1 MKIPNTKPAIKMLV
15 PIASLSSDSLAKSVS
30 TLPFQTRTWAELNL
44 SYPRSPR
51 PGENVLGDSVASL
64 YNQENLTTEPTLVRE
79 MLNIKLIRENPDFVR
94 ANLSKR
100 GNPEHIRL
108 LEELIT
114 TDKKWRED
122 LTTLNNLRHERKL
135 ITTEIATIK
144 KTGKDISQKLSEAK
158 KIDAKI
164 STIEK
169 EVIHAEQK
177 TRDFLMHLPN
187 LLHDSVP
194 FGKDEK
200 DNVQVKT
207 WGKIPTFSFSAKNHI
222 DLASSLD
229 IIDTERAGKVTG
241 ARFFYLKGAGALLD
255 MALMSFALEE
265 MAKKDYLPVEPPYL
279 MRREPYE
286 GVTSLGD
293 FADVLYKIEN
303 EDLYLIATSEHP
315 MAAMFM
321 NEVLREEDLPVK
333 LAGVSPCF
341 RKEAG
346 VHGKDTRGIFRTHQ
360 FNKIEQFVFCTP
372 EDSWKIHEELLSNAE
387 DLVQKLGLPY
397 RVVNVC
403 TGDIGTVAAKKYDI
417 DAWMPAQK
425 TYREIISCSN
435 CTDYQARR
443 LNIRYR
449 EKEGA
454 PVKGFVHTLNSTAIA
469 TGRTIVA
476 LLENFQQEDG
486 TISIPKALRKYMGNN
501 EFISQKR

>member
-1 MKIPNTKPAIKMLV
+1 ML
-15 PIASLSSDSLAKSVS
+15 D
-30 TLPFQTRTWAELNL
+30 
-44 SYPRSPR
+44 
-51 PGENVLGDSVASL
+51 
-64 YNQENLTTEPTLVRE
+64 
-79 MLNIKLIRENPDFVR
+79 IKLIRENPDFVK

-100 GNPEHIRL
+100 GNRENTRI
-108 LEELIT
+108 LEELVV
-114 TDKKWRED
+114 TDEKWRED
-122 LTTLNNLRHERKL
+122 LTKLNSLRHERRL
-135 ITTEIATIK
+135 VTAEIAASK
-144 KTGKDISQKLSEAK
+144 KAGKDISQKLTEAK
-158 KIDAKI
+158 EIDLKIT
-164 STIEK
+164 TIEK
-169 EVIHAEQK
+169 EVTQAEQRTK
-177 TRDFLMHLPN
+177 DFLMQLPN

-194 FGKDEK
+194 FGKDES
-200 DNVQVKT
+200 DNVQVRK
-207 WGKIPTFSFSAKNHI
+207 WGKVPVFTFPVKNHI
-222 DLASSLD
+222 DLALPLN

-241 ARFFYLKGAGALLD
+241 ARFFFLKGEGALLD
-255 MALMSFALEE
+255 MALMRFALEE
-265 MAKKDYLPVEPPYL
+265 MTKKGYLPVEPPLL

-321 NEVLREEDLPVK
+321 NEVLREEDLPIK
-333 LAGVSPCF
+333 LAGISTCF

-417 DAWMPAQK
+417 EAWMPAQSG
-425 TYREIISCSN
+425 YREIISCSN

-449 EKEGA
+449 EKEGT
-454 PVKGFVHTLNSTAIA
+454 PTKGFVHTLNSTAIA

-476 LLENFQQEDG
+476 LIENFQQPDG
-486 TISIPKALRKYMGNN
+486 TISIPKVLREYMGNN
-501 EFISQKR
+501 EMIGQKR